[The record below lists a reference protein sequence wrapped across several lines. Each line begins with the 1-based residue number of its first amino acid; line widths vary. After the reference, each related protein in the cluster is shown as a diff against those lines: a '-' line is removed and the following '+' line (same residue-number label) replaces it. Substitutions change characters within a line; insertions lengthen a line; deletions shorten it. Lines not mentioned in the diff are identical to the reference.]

1 MTELIECVDCHAM
14 FEFAKGEQRFFAGR
28 GLRERPRRCA
38 ACRDARKRRFV
49 DSDDPAQRRR
59 APRVEPALPAALAPA
74 TTAVACACCGL
85 DAEIDFV
92 PAMGRPVYCEQCYN
106 FRQKDGVGWRG

>member
-28 GLRERPRRCA
+28 GLRDKPRRCA

-49 DSDDPAQRRR
+49 DSDEPAQRRR
-59 APRVEPALPAALAPA
+59 APRAEPVAPASSAPA
-74 TTAVACACCGL
+74 TTAAACACCGL
-85 DAEIDFV
+85 AAEIDFV

-106 FRQKDGVGWRG
+106 FRQKDGAGWRG